1 VTAAGRRARTTTGSP
16 ASGASVRISGSEVR
30 VRAQV
35 RRMDNYSAH
44 ADQGELLDWVAHRSP
59 ISGTLFLDHGELD
72 GLEAMRRELQRR
84 VPELTVC
91 LPKIGET
98 YSLPSG
104 NAARRLTTGRPDA
117 ESAIGRDW
125 QNAYAELV
133 SGLKGDLGL
142 IPEERRQEAI
152 DRLREV
158 LRSYNAF
165 RDNHRAES

>member
-1 VTAAGRRARTTTGSP
+1 MPIKANCSTGSP
-16 ASGASVRISGSEVR
+16 I
-30 VRAQV
+30 
-35 RRMDNYSAH
+35 
-44 ADQGELLDWVAHRSP
+44 VARFRE
-59 ISGTLFLDHGELD
+59 LFLDHGELD

-104 NAARRLTTGRPDA
+104 NAARRLTTGRPNA

-125 QNAYAELV
+125 RNAYAELV

-152 DRLREV
+152 DQLREV